1 MSLEFELLLSSVV
14 VTVLGAGAM
23 TGAGCTTTVSCDDAG
38 GTYAAV
44 VLVTS
49 VVFALHPLMKGKAAR
64 PISEIAIVT
73 NFFIGLSLMD
83 SANENGLATSRGCE
97 RCE

>member
-1 MSLEFELLLSSVV
+1 MSLESERLLSSVV

-23 TGAGCTTTVSCDDAG
+23 TGAGCTTTVSCDDEGG

-49 VVFALHPLMKGKAAR
+49 SVLELHPLMKGKAAR
-64 PISEIAIVT
+64 VSTEIAIIAD
-73 NFFIGLSLMD
+73 FFMGDPPGFIVS
-83 SANENGLATSRGCE
+83 
-97 RCE
+97 